1 MCGINGII
9 DYHKHYT
16 KEERNSLVHRMNDKI
31 IYRGPNME
39 GLFDS
44 EYVTLG
50 MRRLSIIDL
59 STGKQPIY
67 NEKKTI
73 AIVFNGEIYNFI
85 RLREEMVALG
95 HQFYTSTDTEVIVHA
110 YEQYGMEAFD
120 YLDGMFAVAIFDSEK
135 NKVIIARDRMGE
147 KPLYYYKDGSYF
159 IFGSELKSLLE
170 TKLISKKIDKRALN
184 QYLQLTYIPAPLSI
198 FENVY
203 KVKPGHALEIELNG
217 NVKETCYW
225 RFPEEKISQNELS
238 YEDAKKQLYELL
250 EQSVKDRM
258 VSDVPLGAFLSGG
271 IDSSIIVGLMSKL
284 SDQPVE
290 TFTIG
295 FNEKEY
301 DERDRA
307 KLVAELNQTNHHTSV
322 LDYKEA
328 LDMLD
333 DILEK
338 WMNRLLILLYS
349 QLILYQSL
357 HQVMLR
363 LYLQA
368 MQETKCLWDI
378 ANISLIITAKNIKK
392 IPKALRKYIIEPVV
406 YHLPDNRTITRKV
419 RKVIDNAEKDIFEQ
433 RVALMSLG
441 FKENERRELLKDSFY
456 DVNCMDFIHEIYH
469 EDSEADEVTKTQKL
483 DAKVVLEGDMFAKV
497 DRMSMLNSIETRTP
511 LVSRAIVEF
520 AMKLPSSYKIKDR
533 NLKCILKDAFK
544 DILPEDF
551 DKYPKSGFAVPLD
564 YWFRNELKDE
574 MMNLLN
580 AEELDKQGIFNYEY
594 IKNIIDEHLSGR
606 KNRKSEIW
614 TLFVFQRWYRE
625 MMEE

>member
-85 RLREEMVALG
+85 RLREELVALG

-338 WMNRLLILLYS
+338 MDEPFADSSVLPTYFVSKFTSGYAKVVLTGDAGDEMFMGYSKYLIDYYS
-349 QLILYQSL
+349 KKY
-357 HQVMLR
+357 
-363 LYLQA
+363 
-368 MQETKCLWDI
+368 
-378 ANISLIITAKNIKK
+378 KK

-606 KNRKSEIW
+606 KDRKSEIW